1 MYFCFGEVR
10 ANTICT
16 KGVSYRLAIIGIRE
30 RNREREESQKDNMLY
45 LLLGE
50 DAIPILIG
58 ELRDPIA
65 GYLWRS
71 TRIGN
76 NNERK

>member
-1 MYFCFGEVR
+1 
-10 ANTICT
+10 
-16 KGVSYRLAIIGIRE
+16 
-30 RNREREESQKDNMLY
+30 MLY